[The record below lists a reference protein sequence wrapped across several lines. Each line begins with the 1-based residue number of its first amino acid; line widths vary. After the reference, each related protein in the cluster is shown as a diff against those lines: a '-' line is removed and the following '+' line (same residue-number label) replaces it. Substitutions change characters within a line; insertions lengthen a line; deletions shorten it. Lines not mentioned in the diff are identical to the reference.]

1 MGQGRDHNLD
11 ARGGRA
17 DGVRFHPGS
26 EDRPVG
32 VAARPHNPEKS
43 EQIARRLVSLT
54 LDLAI
59 QIAIANI
66 VWHSIVM
73 KLKLDKLGRV
83 VLPKPLRAR
92 YGLRPGTELEV
103 SEGAQE
109 FALRPARSG
118 PSLVEIDGILVHQ
131 GVPQGELDIVKAI
144 REDREERLQH
154 LSGME

>member
-1 MGQGRDHNLD
+1 
-11 ARGGRA
+11 
-17 DGVRFHPGS
+17 
-26 EDRPVG
+26 
-32 VAARPHNPEKS
+32 
-43 EQIARRLVSLT
+43 
-54 LDLAI
+54 
-59 QIAIANI
+59 
-66 VWHSIVM
+66 M

-144 REDREERLQH
+144 REEREERLRH
-154 LSGME
+154 LGGME